1 MTQGGYKEKPWNP
14 VIETLAACNYLLG
27 LGGNDLCEMVLVM
40 PTVWPRLV
48 AHTLDISNAL
58 LENLLKDLGVLELLL
73 DLGDN
78 GLSKLLLLALLDLAL
93 VSDPRLKNRLGLSSQ
108 GSLLLELESLRL
120 KLGGLLQNNRNQ
132 P

>member
-27 LGGNDLCEMVLVM
+27 LGGNDLLN
-40 PTVWPRLV
+40 
-48 AHTLDISNAL
+48 ISNAL

-78 GLSKLLLLALLDLAL
+78 GLSKLLLLALLNLSL
-93 VSDPRLKNRLGLSSQ
+93 VSDPRLKNSLGLSSQ
-108 GSLLLELESLRL
+108 SSLLLKLESLRL
-120 KLGGLLQNNRNQ
+120 KLGSLLQKY